1 MSASLKSETGGDASG
16 FFAWALFLFLGL
28 SASLVAINFLGIELP
43 LAESQG
49 LRFLEIAALAAVGC
63 AAIAVVVSLVEG
75 FARRIGLVLNE
86 GLAIAAGFC
95 ESLGAKLATLSV
107 SLLFALAR
115 LAAFPFTRSWGLFHG
130 FVLAPMLERRRQRE
144 ELRRTYEEV
153 KDQFGSYDEFV
164 RSFEGEEETAREE
177 EPAPPSPAPADP
189 FAAACRLLGLAD
201 TGSFTQA
208 ELKARYHQLMKAVHP
223 DIIGATGF
231 ATQLNEARDLIKS
244 RKGWK

>member
-1 MSASLKSETGGDASG
+1 
-16 FFAWALFLFLGL
+16 
-28 SASLVAINFLGIELP
+28 
-43 LAESQG
+43 
-49 LRFLEIAALAAVGC
+49 LAAIGC
-63 AAIAVVVSLVEG
+63 AAIVVVGSLLEG
-75 FARRIGLVLNE
+75 FARKIGLVLNE
-86 GLAIAAGFC
+86 GLAIAAGFS
-95 ESLGAKLATLSV
+95 ETLGSKLATLSV
-107 SLLFALAR
+107 SLLFALGK
-115 LAAFPFTRSWGLFHG
+115 LAAFPFTRSWSLFHG

-164 RSFEGEEETAREE
+164 RSFEGEAEQDATREE
-177 EPAPPSPAPADP
+177 ESAPPSPAPADP